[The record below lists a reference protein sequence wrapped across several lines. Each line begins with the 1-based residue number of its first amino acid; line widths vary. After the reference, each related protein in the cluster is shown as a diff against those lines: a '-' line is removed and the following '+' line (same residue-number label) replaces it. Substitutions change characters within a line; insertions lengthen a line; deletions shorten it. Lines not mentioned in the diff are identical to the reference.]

1 MRMSKWL
8 MAAAIVA
15 ATASCR
21 SETQEKAVAK
31 NQTKPVCVDCAQPSE
46 PKTSLTEA
54 DFKKKLTAD
63 QYRVLRQGGTESPGS
78 SPLNGEWREGVYS
91 CAACGHELFNS
102 KTKYES
108 HCGWPSYW
116 DQIPGHVKFNEETLE
131 ATCASCDS
139 HLGHVFADGPKPTGK
154 RY

>member
-1 MRMSKWL
+1 MKKL
-8 MAAAIVA
+8 MILAAIAA
-15 ATASCR
+15 ATASCGA
-21 SETQEKAVAK
+21 ETKEGTVAK
-31 NQTKPVCVDCAQPSE
+31 SNKPPICIDCAQPSE

-54 DFKKKLTAD
+54 DFKKKLTPE
-63 QYRVLRQGGTESPGS
+63 QYRVLRQGGTESPGT
-78 SPLNGEWREGVYS
+78 SPLNNEWREGVYS
-91 CAACGHELFNS
+91 CAACGHELFTS

-116 DQIPGHVKFNEETLE
+116 DQIPGHVNFNESSLE

>member
-1 MRMSKWL
+1 M
-8 MAAAIVA
+8 AAIVA
-15 ATASCR
+15 ATTSCR
-21 SETQEKAVAK
+21 TENQENAVAK
-31 NQTKPVCVDCAQPSE
+31 NPMKAPVCEDCAKPSE

-54 DFKKKLTAD
+54 DFKKKLTAE

-91 CAACGHELFNS
+91 CAACGHELFSS
-102 KTKYES
+102 KTKYDS

-116 DQIPGHVKFNEETLE
+116 DQVAGHVKFNESTLE